1 MLKSLLSNS
10 FFTLIFDLS
19 NRFSWAILMILVGRR
34 MGEVGAGIFALGNNY
49 VFLLLP
55 VVQWGLDQLL
65 VKDLADGSY
74 LAGRY
79 FGNFLFARIVLAL
92 ILWVGLIISVFC
104 ILSYSCMTTHFVA
117 LLGGVLI
124 SDGIIDLAHN
134 LFVIFDSSK
143 YSTFVS
149 LGAGLLRAVGGAGVI
164 LGGYSIRLLAVV
176 LVLVGWLQATVMILL
191 AFRLLS
197 MAPLKID
204 LAFIFGKLKISFPI
218 TIVGFL
224 IATESQIG
232 GIFLSFFRGEAAL
245 GVYGMANVVIA
256 ALAMLSKALRVGVF
270 PLLARLYDNGKH
282 DLLIVYQRL
291 WRFLVFFAFLI
302 TAFVI
307 LFSGK
312 IMHILYGFDG
322 DESRSLLIILTPLL
336 IFYFLN
342 IPSARMM
349 ILANR
354 QKRMASFFLVSTGV
368 NLVASFLGAR
378 LFGSVGIASARI
390 ASMSCLFFL
399 NTVYVHSRI
408 CSWSPWRTI
417 GRGSAALIGML
428 AAFFLTMQFM
438 PIVLSSMLSLLVYI
452 TIIILLNGVPL
463 SDICW
468 LTIEI
473 THLIHR

>member
-1 MLKSLLSNS
+1 
-10 FFTLIFDLS
+10 
-19 NRFSWAILMILVGRR
+19 MILVARR
-34 MGEVGAGIFALGNNY
+34 MGEVGAGIFTLGNNY

-65 VKDLADGSY
+65 VRDLANRAH
-74 LAGRY
+74 LAGQY
-79 FGNFLFARIVLAL
+79 FVNFLFARIVLAL
-92 ILWVGLIISVFC
+92 VLWIGLTLISFC
-104 ILSYSCMTTHFVA
+104 VYSYSFSVIYFIA
-117 LLGGVLI
+117 ILGGVLV
-124 SDGIIDLAHN
+124 SDGVIDLVHN
-134 LFVIFDSSK
+134 LFVVLDCSK

-149 LGAGLLRAVGGAGVI
+149 LGAGVLRAVVGSGVI
-164 LGGYSIRLLAVV
+164 LGGYSIRVLAMI
-176 LVLVGWLQATVMILL
+176 LVLIGWLQASLMIVFARRVLTFTSL
-191 AFRLLS
+191 QL
-197 MAPLKID
+197 D
-204 LAFIFGKLKISFPI
+204 LAFVFRKLKVSFPI
-218 TIVGFL
+218 TIIGFL
-224 IATESQIG
+224 IAIESQMG
-232 GIFLSFFRGEAAL
+232 GIFLSFFRGEQAL
-245 GVYGMANVVIA
+245 GIYGMANVVISA
-256 ALAMLSKALRVGVF
+256 SVMLSKALRVGIF
-270 PLLARLYDNGKH
+270 PLLARLYDNRKR

-322 DESRSLLIILTPLL
+322 EESRSLLIILTPLL

-408 CSWSPWRTI
+408 YSWSPWRTI

-428 AAFFLTMQFM
+428 TAFFLTIQFM

-452 TIIILLNGVPL
+452 TIIILLKGVPL